1 MGNARNLGTNWT
13 ITPGPG
19 IMMRLCAGM
28 LLLCA
33 SSSRTAPCAVERM
46 VGLPFEG
53 KLSCLATRQT
63 LQVRDSI
70 FVLPGVLMHMTSIPV
85 DGVVSVAQ
93 SVPKRDI
100 PMFLYAV
107 TILVGALL
115 LFLVQPLISRYILP
129 WFGGTSAV
137 WSTSMLFFQLLL
149 LAGYLYSHLV
159 VRRLSRRRQ
168 VWVHGALL
176 VFSLALMAI
185 NLTVWET
192 PITPGDNWAPASNAS
207 PLVRILVTLLASVG
221 LPYFVLSTTSPL
233 VQTWFADRFP
243 ERSPYPLYAL
253 SNAGSIVALLGYP
266 FVFQRV
272 LPVTGQAGAWSL
284 GYAVFAVALAAIAW
298 TTLGSRTGVRRSQG
312 SRHRNHSV
320 DALPAVAVGQD
331 SVAWWQ
337 PMLWVAFSTISSA
350 ILLGATNQMT
360 QNVAAV
366 PLLWVVPLVLYLL
379 TFVIAFSGAER
390 KSRWYLVVLLVA
402 MPPFRSVLL
411 AGNNLPILFQ
421 LGIHSLVVFAASIV
435 CHSELVRL
443 RPQASDL
450 TAFYLTVSVGGA
462 LGGVLVNLVAPVVF
476 ASYWELPIGVLVC
489 WGVTAI
495 ALVLERPSLLQKN
508 LYRNLWTIVLAV
520 AAMLYAGEIVRSSV
534 TTFSQATLDASRNF
548 YGALRVQ
555 TMMLGDLPG
564 GEAYRLVHGT
574 TIHGVQYVDPT
585 QRDVPTSYF
594 GSTSGVGMAAASLR
608 DTVGPR
614 RIGVLGLGIGT
625 LAAYGEP
632 GDVMRFYEI
641 DPQVI
646 AYAEGEAGYFSYLAE
661 CAAEVEIVVGDARLS
676 LERELDQGGGMAY
689 DLLAVDVFSGDS
701 PPVHLLTREAFDVYL
716 AHLAPDGILAM
727 NISTMFL
734 DLKPVIAGLAKDAG
748 LTGIIVEDVG
758 DGISSFPSR
767 WVLMARHAD
776 IWSEVSQIS
785 YPDLQGAADPDV
797 RLWTDDY
804 SNLIEVMH

>member
-1 MGNARNLGTNWT
+1 
-13 ITPGPG
+13 
-19 IMMRLCAGM
+19 
-28 LLLCA
+28 
-33 SSSRTAPCAVERM
+33 
-46 VGLPFEG
+46 
-53 KLSCLATRQT
+53 
-63 LQVRDSI
+63 
-70 FVLPGVLMHMTSIPV
+70 
-85 DGVVSVAQ
+85 
-93 SVPKRDI
+93 
-100 PMFLYAV
+100 MFLYAA

-149 LAGYLYSHLV
+149 LAGYLYSHMV

-176 VFSLALMAI
+176 VLSLALMAV
-185 NLTVWET
+185 NLMVWET
-192 PITPGDNWAPASNAS
+192 PITPGDNWSPTTNAS
-207 PLVRILVTLLASVG
+207 PVVRILVTLLVSVG

-233 VQTWFADRFP
+233 VQTWFAERFP

-272 LPVTGQAGAWSL
+272 LPVTGQAGVWSL
-284 GYAVFAVALAAIAW
+284 GYLVFAVALAAIAW

-312 SRHRNHSV
+312 SRHRNHTAE
-320 DALPAVAVGQD
+320 ALPAVAAGLG

-337 PMLWVAFSTISSA
+337 PVLWVAFPAISSM

-379 TFVIAFSGAER
+379 TFVIAFSGDR
-390 KSRWYLVVLLVA
+390 RTSRWYLVLLLVALPPFRNVLLV
-402 MPPFRSVLL
+402 
-411 AGNNLPILFQ
+411 GNNLPILLQ
-421 LGIHSLVVFAASIV
+421 LGIHSLVVFAGSMV

-450 TAFYLTVSVGGA
+450 TAFYLAISVGGA

-476 ASYWELPIGVLVC
+476 ASYWELPIGVLSC
-489 WGVTAI
+489 WGVTAV
-495 ALVLERPSLLQKN
+495 ALYLERPSLPQKN
-508 LYRNLWTIVLAV
+508 LYRNFWTIVLAV
-520 AAMLYAGEIVRSSV
+520 AATLYAGGIVRSSV
-534 TTFSQATLDASRNF
+534 TVFYQTTLDASRNF

-555 TMMLGDLPG
+555 TMMLGDEPADAPPG

-574 TIHGVQYVDPT
+574 TIHGVQYAEPA
-585 QRDVPTSYF
+585 QRGIPTSYF
-594 GSTSGVGMAAASLR
+594 GPTSGVGMAVASLR
-608 DTVGPR
+608 DTAGPR

-661 CAAEVEIVVGDARLS
+661 CATEVEIVVGDARLS

-689 DLLAVDVFSGDS
+689 DLLVVDVFSGDS

-734 DLKPVIAGLAKDAG
+734 NLKPVIAGLAQDAG
-748 LTGIIVEDVG
+748 LTGIIVEDMG
-758 DGISSFPSR
+758 DGGSSFPSR
-767 WVLMARHAD
+767 WVLMARRAD
-776 IWSEVSQIS
+776 ILSEVSQTS
-785 YPDLQGAADPDV
+785 YPDLQGAADPDM

-804 SNLIEVMH
+804 SNLIEVMY

>member
-1 MGNARNLGTNWT
+1 
-13 ITPGPG
+13 
-19 IMMRLCAGM
+19 
-28 LLLCA
+28 
-33 SSSRTAPCAVERM
+33 
-46 VGLPFEG
+46 
-53 KLSCLATRQT
+53 
-63 LQVRDSI
+63 
-70 FVLPGVLMHMTSIPV
+70 
-85 DGVVSVAQ
+85 
-93 SVPKRDI
+93 
-100 PMFLYAV
+100 MFLYAA
-107 TILVGALL
+107 TILVSALL

-176 VFSLALMAI
+176 VLSLALMAL
-185 NLTVWET
+185 NLTVWGT
-192 PITPGDNWAPASNAS
+192 PITPGDNWAPATNAS
-207 PLVRILVTLLASVG
+207 PLLRILVTLLVSVG

-233 VQTWFADRFP
+233 LQTWFAERFP

-253 SNAGSIVALLGYP
+253 SNVGSIVALLGYP
-266 FVFQRV
+266 FVLQRV
-272 LPVTGQAGAWSL
+272 LPVTGQAGVWSL
-284 GYAVFAVALAAIAW
+284 GYVVFAVALAAIAW

-312 SRHRNHSV
+312 GRYQNHSV
-320 DALPAVAVGQD
+320 DALPAVAAGPGRL
-331 SVAWWQ
+331 AWWR
-337 PMLWVAFSTISSA
+337 PVLWVAFPAISSV

-366 PLLWVVPLVLYLL
+366 PLLWIVPLVLYLL
-379 TFVIAFSGAER
+379 TFVIAFSGAGGT
-390 KSRWYLVVLLVA
+390 SRWYLVLLLVA
-402 MPPFRSVLL
+402 MPPFRNVLL
-411 AGNNLPILFQ
+411 VGNNLPILLQ
-421 LGIHSLVVFAASIV
+421 LGIHSLVVFAASMV

-443 RPQASDL
+443 RPRVSDL
-450 TAFYLTVSVGGA
+450 TVFYLAVSFGGA
-462 LGGVLVNLVAPVVF
+462 LGGVLVNLVAPAVF
-476 ASYWELPIGVLVC
+476 VSYWELPIGVMAC
-489 WGVTAI
+489 WGFTGI
-495 ALVLERPSLLQKN
+495 ALYLERPSLPQKK
-508 LYRNLWTIVLAV
+508 LYRNFWMIILGV
-520 AAMLYAGEIVRSSV
+520 AATVYAGGIVRSSV
-534 TTFSQATLDASRNF
+534 IAFYQATLAASRNF

-555 TMMLGDLPG
+555 TMMLGDSPG
-564 GEAYRLVHGT
+564 AEAYRLVHGT
-574 TIHGVQYVDPT
+574 TIHGVQYVDPA

-594 GSTSGVGMAAASLR
+594 GPTSGVGMAATSLR
-608 DTVGPR
+608 DAAGPR

-661 CAAEVEIVVGDARLS
+661 CAADVEIVVGDARLS
-676 LERELDQGGGMAY
+676 LERELDQDGGMAY

-727 NISTMFL
+727 NISTMYL
-734 DLKPVIAGLAKDAG
+734 NLKPVVAGLADDAG
-748 LTGIIVEDVG
+748 LTGIIVEDMG
-758 DGISSFPSR
+758 DGVSSFPSR
-767 WVLMARHAD
+767 WVLMARDAD
-776 IWSEVSQIS
+776 VLSEVSQTS
-785 YPDLQGAADPDV
+785 YPDLQEAADPDL